1 MNVSEQSLRR
11 VEAHPLVL
19 QWMNDMEDDGKYDE
33 FEMWSQLDD
42 DSGIAE
48 PMDTD

>member
-1 MNVSEQSLRR
+1 
-11 VEAHPLVL
+11 
-19 QWMNDMEDDGKYDE
+19 MEDEGKYDE

-48 PMDTD
+48 LLETD